1 MHSFDNFKEYIVV
14 FVGHT
19 ANALTLH
26 NFILDKWK
34 FIRKNFNYD
43 IEALRPLM
51 KLLEMSG
58 SNNV

>member
-1 MHSFDNFKEYIVV
+1 MHRFDYFEEYIVV

-19 ANALTLH
+19 ANALALQ
-26 NFILDKWK
+26 NVILNKWE
-34 FIRKNFNYD
+34 FIRKNFNCE
-43 IEALRPLM
+43 IEVLRPLM